1 MRQLTFFLCSLILLA
16 GTVAGGWYHGQASR
30 RWGEQPDERVA
41 ADRLNTPLPQSFGS
55 WKYKNEH
62 KFAEDVKEMLQCRAY
77 INHVYENEQTGDV
90 VTVAVIVGPHGPVAV
105 HTPEICYSSKDYSIA
120 AGREKKPIQTKD
132 GREHSLW
139 QLGLEPREPGQ
150 LPLTV
155 LYGWSTGT
163 TWEAAEHPRFSYGGT
178 SHLYKVQ
185 AAVISP
191 AKKADYDP
199 AEDFLTSFLS
209 ELETKLVEG
218 DHRPKN

>member
-1 MRQLTFFLCSLILLA
+1 MRQLTFLLCSLLLLA

-41 ADRLNTPLPQSFGS
+41 ADRLVTPLPESFGN
-55 WKYKNEH
+55 WKYQYKHEFSKEVKN
-62 KFAEDVKEMLQCRAY
+62 VLQCRAY
-77 INHVYENEQTGDV
+77 INHVYENQQTGDV

-105 HTPEICYSSKDYSIA
+105 HTPEICYSSRDYSIA
-120 AGREKKPIQTKD
+120 AAREKKSLQTRD

-139 QLGLEPREPGQ
+139 NLEMEPREADQ

-163 TWEAAEHPRFSYGGT
+163 TWEAAEHPRFSYGGA

-185 AAVISP
+185 AAVLSHSKIV
-191 AKKADYDP
+191 DYDP
-199 AEDFLTSFLS
+199 GADFLAHFLS

-218 DHRPKN
+218 GLRSNH